1 MSRRKWKRSPWAR
14 GVSVSRVSMGAAA
27 AGAAMLGV
35 AAGFAPAAWP
45 LVIVG
50 VAAVAAAVLGRWP
63 VAGTVAASAAAVT
76 SGIGIIAGT
85 MPLAAAAAEGPLVL
99 AYLLALDLAES
110 RLTSGTLRW
119 VRSRVP
125 VLAAGFAA
133 AVLTAVAAA
142 ATVPGSPWLTMAGV
156 VAVGAALLVAA
167 A

>member
-1 MSRRKWKRSPWAR
+1 MSRPTRKRSPWAR
-14 GVSVSRVSMGAAA
+14 GAPASRASLAAAA

-35 AAGFAPAAWP
+35 PAGFAPAAWP
-45 LVIVG
+45 LVIGG
-50 VAAVAAAVLGRWP
+50 VVAVAAGVLGRWP
-63 VAGTVAASAAAVT
+63 VAGTFAASAAVVT
-76 SGIGIIAGT
+76 SGIGITAGT
-85 MPLAAAAAEGPLVL
+85 MPLPVAAAEGALIL
-99 AYLLALDLAES
+99 AYLLALDFAES
-110 RLTSGTLRW
+110 RLTHGRLRW

-156 VAVGAALLVAA
+156 AAVGGALLVAA